1 MYNKRSK
8 IVSSSKRMM
17 KMNKG
22 YPFPLG
28 VSEKDGY
35 INFSM
40 AVPGGQECILKL
52 YRKDKEQPEMEILLP
67 EEDAIG
73 EVRAVAFPKSQV
85 KGLEYH
91 YIIGNQIC
99 VDPYAKSVVEQD
111 GVHIRGRVS
120 IDKYDWEGDRPL
132 EIPCHE
138 VVAYSIHVRGFTKHG
153 SSKVKKKGTFQGV
166 VEKIPYLKE
175 LGINQI
181 QCMPVYSFE
190 ESKYYKNYWG
200 YGEAF
205 CFAVKNSYAAGR
217 SAEKELKDM
226 VKACHKAGIE
236 VVLYLPFT
244 QNTPKP
250 LISECLRYYTMEY
263 HIDGFIVDPFVA
275 PMDSIYSDYYLKKT
289 KILQNRDDFQY
300 VMRRFLRGD
309 EGFVEGVI
317 EWLKK
322 QTQESGSCNY
332 MTRHTGFTLADL
344 VSYNE
349 KHNEGNGERG
359 QDGPNDNFSWNCGKE
374 GQTRKQDILALRRR
388 QVRNAFFLLLSAQ
401 GIPCILAGD
410 EFGNS
415 QGGNNN
421 VYCQDNEIA
430 WLNWNG
436 LQKDRTLFGYVKG
449 LIELRKSLPFLHA
462 EKRFAG
468 TDLKNCGV
476 PDISYHG
483 DNAWVAPVHSKSRK
497 LGVYYHN
504 AEGSISDC
512 LIAYN
517 MDEEKLGFALPKLP
531 KDKKWYR
538 IFTTAEE
545 TFQLEERLERNQK
558 LTKVDG
564 RTIAMFVGR

>member
-1 MYNKRSK
+1 
-8 IVSSSKRMM
+8 M
-17 KMNKG
+17 KKG

-28 VSEKDGY
+28 VSEKEGY
-35 INFSM
+35 INFSV
-40 AVPGGQECILKL
+40 AVPSGQVCVLKL
-52 YRKDKEQPEMEILLP
+52 YKKDMEQPEIEITLP
-67 EEDAIG
+67 EKDAIG
-73 EVRAVAFPKSQV
+73 EVRFIAFPRSQV

-91 YIIGNQIC
+91 YVIGDKVC

-111 GVHIRGRVS
+111 NVHVRGRVW

-132 EIPCHE
+132 EIPYHE
-138 VVAYSIHVRGFTKHG
+138 VVAYNLHVRGFTKHS
-153 SSKVKKKGTFQGV
+153 SSKVKKRGTFQGI
-166 VEKIPYLKE
+166 VEKIPYFKE

-190 ESKYYKNYWG
+190 ESSYYKNYWG

-205 CFAVKNSYAAGR
+205 CFSVKNAYAAGK

-244 QNTPKP
+244 QDTPKP
-250 LISECLRYYTMEY
+250 LISECLRYYKMEY
-263 HIDGFIVDPFVA
+263 HVDGFVLDPFVA
-275 PMDSIYSDYYLKKT
+275 PMDSIFSDSYLKKT
-289 KILQNRDDFQY
+289 KILQYRDDFQY

-322 QTQESGSCNY
+322 PTKESGSCNY
-332 MTRHTGFTLADL
+332 VTRHTGFTLADL

-349 KHNEGNGERG
+349 KHNEDNGEQG
-359 QDGPNDNFSWNCGKE
+359 HDGPDDNYSWNCGKE
-374 GQTRKQDILALRRR
+374 GPTRKQDILALRRR

-401 GIPCILAGD
+401 GTPCILAGD

-421 VYCQDNEIA
+421 VYCQDNATA
-430 WLNWNG
+430 WLNWND
-436 LQKDRTLFGYVKG
+436 LKKNKELFDYVKG
-449 LIELRKSLPFLHA
+449 LIALRKRYSFLHA
-462 EKRFAG
+462 ETTYTG
-468 TDLKNCGV
+468 TDIEKCGV

-483 DNAWVAPVHSKSRK
+483 DNAWVAPVHSKSKK

-504 AEGSISDC
+504 EREDVSDC

-517 MDEEKLGFALPKLP
+517 MDDKQLGFALPLLP
-531 KDKKWYR
+531 KGKQWYR
-538 IFTTAEE
+538 VFTTAQEVFKE
-545 TFQLEERLERNQK
+545 KEVLEQNQRLTE
-558 LTKVDG
+558 VEG